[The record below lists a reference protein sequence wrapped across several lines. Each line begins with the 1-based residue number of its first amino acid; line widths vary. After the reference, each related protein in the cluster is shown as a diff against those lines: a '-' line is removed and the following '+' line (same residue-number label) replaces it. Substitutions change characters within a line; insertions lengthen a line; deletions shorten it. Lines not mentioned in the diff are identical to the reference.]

1 MGTKAS
7 LRLKQE
13 VDDTYRLAFIGG
25 YFYLAGW
32 LVIAIYGNAFTHSLI
47 PAIGL
52 TVLFLGLAIARR
64 MHKPPSD
71 NSDNS
76 VLNTWLLW
84 HWIIVLCTTTL
95 FGLVFVWTLI
105 DDRLAAG
112 HTAVLL
118 STMGLA
124 VAIAHAFAMRL
135 RFALLSVAVMYLPG
149 LVILWQIPEDSAS
162 ALVMTIYLI
171 YVVATLWR
179 SHNEYQHRLDID
191 QQLRDQRDLFEQ
203 QGRVD
208 ALTELANRRFFTE
221 SLMQMSQNA
230 KGSDGNLVLLVLDL
244 DHFKNINDQHGHA
257 VGDTCLSQ
265 FAARLK
271 AVFCSDGEHV
281 ARLGG
286 EEFGVLIQG
295 YGLERVILKAESFRA
310 MCASEPVR
318 VGDIS
323 MPITVSIGVAAFD
336 PDFHRDGDG
345 LYRAADSAVYQAK
358 NAGRNK
364 VCSFEHQ
371 ASSVGGP

>member
-1 MGTKAS
+1 MGTNAS

-32 LVIAIYGNAFTHSLI
+32 LVIAIYGNAFVHSLI
-47 PAIGL
+47 AAMIL
-52 TVLFLGLAIARR
+52 TALFLGLAIVRR
-64 MHKPPSD
+64 MHKPPPE
-71 NSDNS
+71 NSDDS
-76 VLNTWLLW
+76 VLNKWLLW
-84 HWIIVLCTTTL
+84 HWIIVLFTTAL

-105 DDRLAAG
+105 DERLAAG
-112 HTAVLL
+112 HTAILL

-149 LVILWQIPEDSAS
+149 LSLLWQIPEDSAS

-221 SLMQMSQNA
+221 SLMQMSRNA
-230 KGSDGNLVLLVLDL
+230 KGSNSNLVLLVLDL

-257 VGDTCLSQ
+257 VGDSCLSQ

-271 AVFCSDGEHV
+271 AKFGSDGEHA

-286 EEFGVLIQG
+286 EEFGVLLQG
-295 YGLERVILKAESFRA
+295 QALDVAMMRAEDFRA
-310 MCASEPVR
+310 MCASEPIR
-318 VGDIS
+318 VGDIT

-336 PDFHRDGDG
+336 PDSHRDGDG
-345 LYRAADSAVYQAK
+345 LYRAADSAVYRAK
-358 NAGRNK
+358 NAGRNQ
-364 VCSFEHQ
+364 VCGHQ
-371 ASSVGGP
+371 SEAA

>member
-1 MGTKAS
+1 V
-7 LRLKQE
+7 L
-13 VDDTYRLAFIGG
+13 
-25 YFYLAGW
+25 W
-32 LVIAIYGNAFTHSLI
+32 LLT
-47 PAIGL
+47 IGL
-52 TVLFLGLAIARR
+52 SPTALF
-64 MHKPPSD
+64 
-71 NSDNS
+71 
-76 VLNTWLLW
+76 
-84 HWIIVLCTTTL
+84 C
-95 FGLVFVWTLI
+95 LVFVWTLI
-105 DDRLAAG
+105 DERLAAG
-112 HTAVLL
+112 HTAILL

-149 LVILWQIPEDSAS
+149 LSLLWQIPGDSAS

-230 KGSDGNLVLLVLDL
+230 KGSDGSLVLLVLDL
-244 DHFKNINDQHGHA
+244 DHFKKLNDQHGHE
-257 VGDTCLSQ
+257 VGDSCLSQ

-271 AVFCSDGEHV
+271 EKFGGRGEHA

-286 EEFGVLIQG
+286 EEFGVLLQG
-295 YGLERVILKAESFRA
+295 HTLDIAIMRAEDFRA
-310 MCASEPVR
+310 MCVSEPIR
-318 VGDIS
+318 VGDTT

-336 PDFHRDGDG
+336 PDNHRDGDG
-345 LYRAADSAVYQAK
+345 LYRAADSAVYRAK
-358 NAGRNK
+358 NSGRNR
-364 VCSFEHQ
+364 VCAHEPE
-371 ASSVGGP
+371 AA

>member
-32 LVIAIYGNAFTHSLI
+32 LVIAVYGNAFAHSLSA
-47 PAIGL
+47 AISL

-64 MHKPPSD
+64 MHKPPSE
-71 NSDNS
+71 NSDDS
-76 VLNTWLLW
+76 VLNKWLLW
-84 HWIIVLCTTTL
+84 HWTIVLCTTTL
-95 FGLVFVWTLI
+95 FGLVFVWTLV
-105 DDRLAAG
+105 DERLAAG

-135 RFALLSVAVMYLPG
+135 RFALLTVAVMYLPG
-149 LVILWQIPEDSAS
+149 LAILWQMSGSSAS

-179 SHNEYQHRLDID
+179 SHNEYQHHLDID

-221 SLMQMSQNA
+221 SLMQMSQAA
-230 KGSDGNLVLLVLDL
+230 KGGDGNLVLLVLDL
-244 DHFKNINDQHGHA
+244 DHFKNINDQYGHA
-257 VGDTCLSQ
+257 VGDACLSQ
-265 FAARLK
+265 FASRLK
-271 AVFCSDGEHV
+271 AKFGSDGEHA

-286 EEFGVLIQG
+286 EEFGVLLQG
-295 YGLERVILKAESFRA
+295 LSLDLVMVRAEDFRA
-310 MCASEPVR
+310 MCAGEPIR
-318 VGDIS
+318 VGDIT

-336 PDFHRDGDG
+336 PDNHRDGDG
-345 LYRAADSAVYQAK
+345 LYRAADSAVYRAK

-364 VCSFEHQ
+364 VCSFEQHN
-371 ASSVGGP
+371 